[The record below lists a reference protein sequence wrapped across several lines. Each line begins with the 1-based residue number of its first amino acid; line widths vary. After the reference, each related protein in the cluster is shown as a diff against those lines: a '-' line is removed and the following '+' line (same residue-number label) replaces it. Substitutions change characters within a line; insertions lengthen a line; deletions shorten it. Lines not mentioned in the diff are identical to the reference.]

1 MIYNHVDEMIGNT
14 PMIRFPDLGK
24 GNIFIKLEFL
34 NPGGSVKDR
43 IAKHIIERLEE
54 RGTIMPGDT
63 LIEATSGNTG
73 IGAAMIGAIKGY
85 KVIIV
90 MPENMSVERQQ
101 LIKAY
106 GAEIL
111 LTPASQGMS
120 GSIELAQKMVRENG
134 YHMISQFE
142 NEDNYHTHETTTAL
156 EIFHDLNG
164 MVDYIVCGVGTG
176 GTLTGIGNALK
187 PMIPGLKMVA
197 VEPAESAVLSTG
209 IKGSHGIQGIGAGFV
224 PKILNTRLIDEII
237 PVTTKAA
244 FNRTKMMALKYG
256 LLLGPSSGAAIEAAV
271 ALSERPGALG
281 NIVVIAPDGGL
292 KYLSMEV
299 FK

>member
-1 MIYNHVDEMIGNT
+1 MIGNT

-142 NEDNYHTHETTTAL
+142 NED
-156 EIFHDLNG
+156 
-164 MVDYIVCGVGTG
+164 
-176 GTLTGIGNALK
+176 
-187 PMIPGLKMVA
+187 
-197 VEPAESAVLSTG
+197 
-209 IKGSHGIQGIGAGFV
+209 
-224 PKILNTRLIDEII
+224 
-237 PVTTKAA
+237 
-244 FNRTKMMALKYG
+244 
-256 LLLGPSSGAAIEAAV
+256 
-271 ALSERPGALG
+271 
-281 NIVVIAPDGGL
+281 
-292 KYLSMEV
+292 
-299 FK
+299 

>member
-14 PMIRFPDLGK
+14 PMIRFTDLGK

-34 NPGGSVKDR
+34 NPGGSIKDR

-54 RGTIMPGDT
+54 GRSIRPGDT

-85 KVIIV
+85 NVVIV

-106 GAEIL
+106 GAEVI
-111 LTPASQGMS
+111 LTPANLGMS
-120 GSIELAQKMVRENG
+120 GSIEMAQRLVTEKG

-142 NEDNYHTHETTTAL
+142 NEDNYHAHETTTAL
-156 EIFHDLNG
+156 EIYHDLNG
-164 MVDYIVCGVGTG
+164 MIDFIVCGVGTG
-176 GTLTGIGNALK
+176 GTLTGTGNALK
-187 PMIPGLKMVA
+187 PMIPSLKMVA
-197 VEPAESAVLSTG
+197 VEPAESAVLETG
-209 IKGSHGIQGIGAGFV
+209 IRGSHGIQGIGAGFI

-244 FNRTKMMALKYG
+244 FSRTKMMARKYG

-271 ALSERPGALG
+271 QISERTEVLG